1 MSHRRSPEFPRL
13 ESWCRVN
20 ANGLAPS
27 FPQEELADATRNP
40 VGPVKIALS
49 GAGDVQLPAPQRAE
63 VKSNSPDAVT
73 LTLYCASDQR
83 AEDPKAVSIELGAG
97 MARDLAI
104 RLWLAADES
113 DFPLK

>member
-1 MSHRRSPEFPRL
+1 
-13 ESWCRVN
+13 
-20 ANGLAPS
+20 
-27 FPQEELADATRNP
+27 
-40 VGPVKIALS
+40 VGPVKIALL